1 MTIAEQ
7 FLMDN
12 PNIVTNRW
20 QIFREYSK
28 WLKVQY
34 KNAANEGAKKL
45 LQEEADRFSDIYID
59 CVKRLFNWDK

>member
-20 QIFREYSK
+20 QIFKRYSE

-34 KNAANEGAKKL
+34 KNAANEEQRNFFRMKPTDFL
-45 LQEEADRFSDIYID
+45 IST
-59 CVKRLFNWDK
+59 